1 MGTDSTDSADG
12 AGESDAVT
20 SSNRPRSQSS
30 TIAEPS
36 FAKLYLEGQEE
47 VLDVAACPA
56 SAGLFELCPDRYSHV
71 IVAAGVSPA
80 LAFYPVSSETRSIG
94 LASIAWAVA
103 TKVTSLT
110 VGAIDG
116 IFGWVGLGGRSR
128 SRRKGATSTKP
139 GKRKGGKGMGMGKED
154 EQGRGQGQGQGQ
166 GHDESPPPI
175 VLRWNAGFLDERRR
189 MMRLCVDPSGRLAA
203 AADGFGR
210 VMLVDCSTRQV
221 LSKRGTECFVMNGN
235 C

>member
-1 MGTDSTDSADG
+1 MGTDSADSADG

-20 SSNRPRSQSS
+20 SPNGPKSQSP

-47 VLDVAACPA
+47 VLDVGACPA

-128 SRRKGATSTKP
+128 SRRKGAASTKG
-139 GKRKGGKGMGMGKED
+139 GKRKGVKGKED
-154 EQGRGQGQGQGQ
+154 EQGQGQGQAHGH

-221 LSKRGTECFVMNGN
+221 LSKRGTECFAMNGG